1 MIGNLAHDNLFE
13 APADNAPAVVTALP
27 ATADRDVFGLLSDPV
42 AAGLGL
48 LAHHPPLWGDASS
61 WAELLSALRS
71 FHDRWTTPARAA
83 GWSDVQLFGLDPV
96 APRARLSR
104 MGGAFLACLPG
115 RQVLGVDT
123 QRIAL
128 VTRTSAPLSVYCPE
142 AGGVLAWELC
152 SSAGP

>member
-1 MIGNLAHDNLFE
+1 MLA
-13 APADNAPAVVTALP
+13 PMTALP
-27 ATADRDVFGLLSDPV
+27 ATQDRDVFGLLTDPV

-61 WAELLSALRS
+61 WAELLSALRA
-71 FHDRWTTPARAA
+71 FHDRWTAPARAA

-104 MGGAFLACLPG
+104 TGGAFLASLPG

-123 QRIAL
+123 RRIAL
-128 VTRTSAPLSVYCPE
+128 VTRTSARLGVYCPE
-142 AGGVLAWELC
+142 AGGVLAWEI
-152 SSAGP
+152 SFSRGAT